1 MKLAQAAAELAAEES
16 FMRRTILFVIVLLW
30 PCGAFGQALPKARM
44 AYTSINIQMTPIYMM
59 KDLDLARK
67 HGLDTE
73 VLMIPVSS
81 RAIQAALAGEIQFMT
96 SGGVANINANMS
108 GGDFVGI
115 TSTISTFVFKII
127 GQPGIKEPS
136 QLKGKK
142 VAISRLGGASDFS
155 LRFGLDRWGLVPE
168 KDVAI
173 IQIGGEAEALLAL
186 QNRAVD
192 AATISEPFTTIAQR
206 EGFSVVSD
214 LSRLNVPYTLHG
226 IGTRKSIIRER
237 RDVVVRFMRAYVEA
251 IYLFK
256 TKKDLALGTL
266 KKYARM
272 SDISLMN
279 STYDDYSQRLIPAVP
294 YPIAPGIQTIIDHL
308 AKTRPEAKGLKPQDF
323 IDASILREIEDSGF
337 VKKLYAN

>member
-1 MKLAQAAAELAAEES
+1 
-16 FMRRTILFVIVLLW
+16 MRRLFLLPMILMW
-30 PCGAFGQALPKARM
+30 PYSALSQTLPKVRM
-44 AYTSINIQMTPIYMM
+44 AYTSINIQMTPVYIM

-67 HGLDTE
+67 HGIDAE
-73 VLMIPVSS
+73 ILMIPVSS

-155 LRFGLDRWGLVPE
+155 LRYALDRWGLVPE

-173 IQIGGEAEALLAL
+173 IQIGGEAEGVLAL
-186 QNRAVD
+186 QNKAVD

-206 EGFSVVSD
+206 EGFSVVAD

-226 IGTRKSIIRER
+226 IGTRKSIIRDR
-237 RDVVVRFMRAYVEA
+237 REIVVRFMRAYIEA

-266 KKYARM
+266 KGTSKNSPLNYCY
-272 SDISLMN
+272 SLHNIFLHKISRRPSRGGN
-279 STYDDYSQRLIPAVP
+279 RSIPTLGCLASRRFAAFSL
-294 YPIAPGIQTIIDHL
+294 APSIRSELL
-308 AKTRPEAKGLKPQDF
+308 ADLSLCSHRKSL
-323 IDASILREIEDSGF
+323 
-337 VKKLYAN
+337 

>member
-1 MKLAQAAAELAAEES
+1 MQRLLVLVFVLMITSVAPAQ
-16 FMRRTILFVIVLLW
+16 T
-30 PCGAFGQALPKARM
+30 LPKVRM
-44 AYTSINIQMTPIYMM
+44 AYTSINIQMTPIYIM
-59 KDLDLARK
+59 KDLDLPRK
-67 HGLDTE
+67 HGLDAE

-155 LRFGLDRWGLVPE
+155 LRYALDRWGLVPE

-173 IQIGGEAEALLAL
+173 IQIGGEAEGVLAL
-186 QNRAVD
+186 QNKAVD

-206 EGFSVVSD
+206 EGFSVVAD

-226 IGTRKSIIRER
+226 IGTRKSMIRDR
-237 RDVVVRFMRAYVEA
+237 RDTVVRFMKAYVEA
-251 IYLFK
+251 IYVFK
-256 TKKDLALGTL
+256 
-266 KKYARM
+266 
-272 SDISLMN
+272 
-279 STYDDYSQRLIPAVP
+279 
-294 YPIAPGIQTIIDHL
+294 
-308 AKTRPEAKGLKPQDF
+308 
-323 IDASILREIEDSGF
+323 LRKSW
-337 VKKLYAN
+337 L